1 MSWKKTGHM
10 WRAWWL
16 SGVGDMRSCSAELG
30 DMSRWCFSR
39 HVVIG
44 DACLL
49 TTGVSSMTT
58 SLVEL
63 VCNGF
68 DQVVPTSPRSK
79 NISPT
84 MVREL
89 RVRQFKSGY
98 EQLKT
103 KMCYEVEGK
112 KKKQKFNF
120 DKQMLVLFL
129 HIHSPLLKLK
139 YFLWYPLQKLLFPFF
154 TKLTV
159 VVHIHM

>member
-1 MSWKKTGHM
+1 
-10 WRAWWL
+10 
-16 SGVGDMRSCSAELG
+16 
-30 DMSRWCFSR
+30 
-39 HVVIG
+39 
-44 DACLL
+44 
-49 TTGVSSMTT
+49 MTT

-63 VCNGF
+63 VCTGF

-89 RVRQFKSGY
+89 RDRQFKSGY

-103 KMCYEVEGK
+103 KMCYAVEG
-112 KKKQKFNF
+112 KKQKFNF

-139 YFLWYPLQKLLFPFF
+139 YFL
-154 TKLTV
+154 
-159 VVHIHM
+159 